1 MVKVEPSLRESP
13 SATDTINRILD
24 AAEELFAD
32 NGIAGTS
39 VRDITQMAKVNVAAV
54 NYHFESK
61 DKLVYRVL
69 DRRAGDLEQ
78 ERTKAL
84 DRVEERVASEGRE
97 PTVTELV
104 DAMIGPIVDLALSET
119 GGWHNFI
126 RFVSRLSWEP
136 GFENMKAPESQ
147 IRIFERF
154 DKLLQ
159 RALPALTDNPST
171 RLWRIVFMRSATQQ
185 TLMLIT
191 SLKAG
196 KYPDGIPFLHA
207 AAATPVDTIKRE
219 FTAFIA
225 AGLAAPNP

>member
-1 MVKVEPSLRESP
+1 MVKLEPSLRESP

-32 NGIAGTS
+32 HGIAGTS

-54 NYHFESK
+54 NYHFETK

-69 DRRAGDLEQ
+69 ARRAADLEH

-84 DRVEERVASEGRE
+84 DRVEERAANESR
-97 PTVTELV
+97 PPAVTELV

-119 GGWHNFI
+119 GGWHHFI

-159 RALPALTDNPST
+159 RALPALTGDPST

-196 KYPDGIPFLHA
+196 KYPEGIPFLDA

>member
-1 MVKVEPSLRESP
+1 MVKVEPSLRESQ

-32 NGIAGTS
+32 HGIAGTS

-54 NYHFESK
+54 NYHFETK
-61 DKLVYRVL
+61 DNLVHRVL
-69 DRRAGDLEQ
+69 ERRAGDLEH

-84 DRVEERVASEGRE
+84 DRIEERLASEGRE
-97 PTVTELV
+97 PTVHDLV
-104 DAMIGPIVDLALSET
+104 DSMIGPIVDLALSET
-119 GGWHNFI
+119 GGWHHFI

-136 GFENMKAPESQ
+136 GFENMKPPESQ
-147 IRIFERF
+147 IRIYERF

-159 RALPALTDNPST
+159 RALPALSEARST
-171 RLWRIVFMRSATQQ
+171 RLWRMVFMRSATQQ

-191 SLKAG
+191 SLRAG
-196 KYPDGIPFLHA
+196 KYPQGIPFLDA
-207 AAATPVDTIKRE
+207 AAATPADTIKRE

-225 AGLAAPNP
+225 AGVSAPKL

>member
-1 MVKVEPSLRESP
+1 MFF
-13 SATDTINRILD
+13 D
-24 AAEELFAD
+24 ALE
-32 NGIAGTS
+32 
-39 VRDITQMAKVNVAAV
+39 
-54 NYHFESK
+54 
-61 DKLVYRVL
+61 
-69 DRRAGDLEQ
+69 RRAGDLEH

-84 DRVEERVASEGRE
+84 DRVEEHVASEGRE
-97 PTVTELV
+97 PTVPELV

-126 RFVSRLSWEP
+126 RFVSRLSCEP

-159 RALPALTDNPST
+159 RALPQLATDPAT
-171 RLWRIVFMRSATQQ
+171 RMWRIVFMRSATQQ

-191 SLKAG
+191 SLRAG
-196 KYPDGIPFLHA
+196 KYPGGIPFLD
-207 AAATPVDTIKRE
+207 AAATTPAETIKRE

-225 AGLAAPNP
+225 AGLAAPKP